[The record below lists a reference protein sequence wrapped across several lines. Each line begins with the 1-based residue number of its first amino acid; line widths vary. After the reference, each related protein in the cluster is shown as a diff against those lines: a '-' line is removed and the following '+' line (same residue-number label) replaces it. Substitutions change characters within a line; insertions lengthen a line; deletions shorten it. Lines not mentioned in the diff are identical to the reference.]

1 MIQELNFEPTSM
13 SVRYGYIAAGGQTS
27 QLDVRELET
36 GEVVFKGDCGG
47 SVNNALHFA
56 RDGSGQV
63 GDWVGW
69 LID

>member
-1 MIQELNFEPTSM
+1 M

-63 GDWVGW
+63 GDWVG
-69 LID
+69 